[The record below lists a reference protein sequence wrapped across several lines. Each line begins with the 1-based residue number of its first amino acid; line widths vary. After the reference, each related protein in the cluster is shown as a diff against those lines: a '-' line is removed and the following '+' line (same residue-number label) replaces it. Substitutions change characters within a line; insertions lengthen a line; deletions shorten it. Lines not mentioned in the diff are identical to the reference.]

1 MKNLELDQRKKID
14 TQRFRDRSNIVTI
27 VPASIIELIEG
38 ENQVINSIKTTT
50 SSNLKCYYT
59 AVLLI
64 IIQLLL
70 LIVEILFLP
79 KRMKLKIVLMFAQF
93 AYTTNKYSRSLEKN

>member
-38 ENQVINSIKTTT
+38 ENQVINSIKTIT

-64 IIQLLL
+64 IMQLLL
-70 LIVEILFLP
+70 LTRSDSLFTKKNEIENSSNV
-79 KRMKLKIVLMFAQF
+79 RTICIH
-93 AYTTNKYSRSLEKN
+93 NK

>member
-38 ENQVINSIKTTT
+38 ENQVINSIKHGR
-50 SSNLKCYYT
+50 SFNNY
-59 AVLLI
+59 AVI
-64 IIQLLL
+64 IINRFEPVQ
-70 LIVEILFLP
+70 ILFLP
-79 KRMKLKIVLMFAQF
+79 KRMKLKIVR
-93 AYTTNKYSRSLEKN
+93 TICIHNK